1 MDAIEALQFGAAI
14 DLAQTQNQAPDGA
27 QFLIDVSQ

>member
-1 MDAIEALQFGAAI
+1 MDTIESLHPVGAI